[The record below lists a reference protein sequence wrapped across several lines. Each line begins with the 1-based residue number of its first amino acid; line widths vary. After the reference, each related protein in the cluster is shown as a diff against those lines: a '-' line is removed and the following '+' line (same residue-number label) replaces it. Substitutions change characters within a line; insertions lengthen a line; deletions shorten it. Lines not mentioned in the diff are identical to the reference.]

1 MNNPSTTEHTDATQ
15 RTPSWQLAVPLTGAT
30 CAVLRF
36 GGVWTWWALL
46 WVPLLAVTIGCL
58 VLEWQT
64 LARNRWRMGVG
75 GWLMLVVAHLG
86 CVAAF
91 AMILGK

>member
-1 MNNPSTTEHTDATQ
+1 M
-15 RTPSWQLAVPLTGAT
+15 
-30 CAVLRF
+30 LRF
-36 GGVWTWWALL
+36 GGVWSWWALL
-46 WVPLLAVTIGCL
+46 WVPLLAVAIGCL

-86 CVAAF
+86 CAAAL
-91 AMILGK
+91 AMILGR